1 MADASTELRTTSD
14 MLLLDLQALG
24 DLEEQKR
31 TTEHGDAALVD
42 LAARIEEIAQRV
54 LAGSRRQRELTE
66 AVSEATATG
75 DLEPSA
81 TIETLR
87 TASSILADWRDA
99 ERAARDAAAGSA
111 ERAEAERMVDRYRE
125 EYRRAFE
132 ATRRER
138 R

>member
-1 MADASTELRTTSD
+1 MTDASTELRTTSD

-54 LAGSRRQRELTE
+54 LTGSRRQRELTE
-66 AVSEATATG
+66 VVSEATAAG
-75 DLEPSA
+75 ELEPTA

-87 TASSILADWRDA
+87 TASAILADWRDA
-99 ERAARDAAAGSA
+99 ERAAMDAPEGSA
-111 ERAEAERMVDRYRE
+111 DRARAEALVDRYRE

-132 ATRRER
+132 ATRRELR
-138 R
+138 

>member
-1 MADASTELRTTSD
+1 VADASTELRTTSD

-54 LAGSRRQRELTE
+54 LAGSRRQRQLSE

-75 DLEPSA
+75 ELEPSA
-81 TIETLR
+81 TIETMR
-87 TASSILADWRDA
+87 TASAILADWRDA
-99 ERAARDAAAGSA
+99 ERAARDASAGSP
-111 ERAEAERMVDRYRE
+111 ERSRAEAMVDRYRD

-132 ATRRER
+132 ATRRELR
-138 R
+138 